1 MGAACNATALTPTNK
16 EVLSSMSQ
24 AMPARGDLQGIRLN
38 GADWQ
43 FHSVEPGVQALAA
56 IVAAAA
62 EDSRAPAPDCGFAA
76 L

>member
-1 MGAACNATALTPTNK
+1 
-16 EVLSSMSQ
+16 
-24 AMPARGDLQGIRLN
+24 MPARGDLQGIRLN